1 MQKTAVG
8 KVTDKFAAF
17 TVRYRWPMAIL
28 FLVLSIVC
36 AVVIPFT
43 KIVYDVSTY
52 LPDESVSAVG
62 LNVLKEEF
70 DDKGMTYVIL
80 PDVTI
85 AEAREIAEELA
96 ETEGVASV
104 VFEPTASYNAE
115 NDTAMLTVMLT
126 DYDSTPECFS
136 TMQRLIKAGKPYNAT
151 FLGQSAIS
159 YFTKQETEESIL
171 KIGVAIVV
179 VILVMLLVTSKSYFE
194 LVPLLLSFGVAVL
207 LNMGTNFLF
216 NGISYIS
223 NLVSLVLQLALSID
237 YSVILMHRYMEERLS
252 GKDPKVA
259 AIEAQK
265 KGVPEI
271 LSSSF
276 TTIAGLC
283 ALMFMTMKI
292 GAEIGLALAKGIVF
306 SLFSV
311 IFFMPALLVL
321 FSKPLDKSRHKPFVP
336 NITKPTKIILKAR
349 KIIAPVFIAIA
360 ILAGVGQFFSTYSFT
375 MNGGAKLD
383 EAKAVALEK
392 GFGTMNPLVVVL
404 PNDGN
409 CEKQHEVVDYVTS
422 FDVVDSTVIKIADG
436 VYLTDSFTK
445 EEAQAIIP
453 AMLSSGTDANEQ
465 SDFANNLAVGYV
477 GYAYERYCSD
487 KALPADAKVPL
498 IDLLIYVSE
507 NKDLSA
513 FIPEDF
519 RGSLSQLSYA
529 KQNLFGENYVRMTF
543 NVNAG
548 VEDKK
553 AFELV
558 AALKTGLK
566 TYYDEFYLTGETVVC
581 HDMSEYF
588 PQDNLYIILFTLAF
602 ILIILFFTF
611 RNALLPILLA
621 FTIQGGIWINF
632 VIPFLSGYPLCF
644 IGYLIITAVQ
654 MGATIDYAIVLT
666 NRYYALREKCDDKLQ
681 AMAES
686 LNAVFPTI
694 ITSGVILTLT
704 GFVLS
709 VAASGVVSAMGS
721 LLGAGAALSMG
732 IVLLILPS
740 LLLVTEK
747 ATDFCAFNNIFKRF
761 IDRRKK

>member
-8 KVTDKFAAF
+8 KITDKFATF
-17 TVRYRWPMAIL
+17 TVKYRWPMAIL
-28 FLVLSIVC
+28 FLVLSVVC

-52 LPDESVSAVG
+52 RPDESVSAVG
-62 LNVLKEEF
+62 LDVLKQEF

-80 PDVTI
+80 PDVTVQ
-85 AEAREIAEELA
+85 EAKEIADELSK
-96 ETEGVASV
+96 TDGVSSII
-104 VFEPTASYNAE
+104 FEPTTSYNSE
-115 NDTAMLTVMLT
+115 NSTAMLTVMLT
-126 DYDSTPECFS
+126 DYDSTQGCFS
-136 TMQRLIKAGKPYNAT
+136 TMQRLIKAGKPYNAS

-159 YFTKQETEESIL
+159 YYTKLETEESIM
-171 KIGVAIVV
+171 KIGIAIA
-179 VILVMLLVTSKSYFE
+179 VIILAMLLVTSKSYFE

-207 LNMGTNFLF
+207 LNMGTNFIF

-223 NLVSLVLQLALSID
+223 NLVSIVLQLALSID
-237 YSVILMHRYMEERLS
+237 YSVILMHRYMEERLN
-252 GKDPKVA
+252 GKDPKEA
-259 AIEAQK
+259 AIDAQK

-283 ALMFMTMKI
+283 ALMFMAMKI
-292 GAEIGLALAKGIVF
+292 GTEIGLALAKGIVF
-306 SLFSV
+306 SLLSV
-311 IFFMPALLVL
+311 VFFMPALLVL

-336 NITKPTKIILKAR
+336 NITKPTKAILKAR
-349 KIIAPVFIAIA
+349 KIIVPVFLVIAIF
-360 ILAGVGQFFSTYSFT
+360 AGVGQFFSAYSFT
-375 MNGGAKLD
+375 MNGGAELD
-383 EAKAVALEK
+383 KSKKVALER
-392 GFGTMNPLVVVL
+392 GFGTMNPLVIIV
-404 PNDGN
+404 PNDGDS
-409 CEKQHEVVDYVTS
+409 EKQHRLIDYVTS
-422 FDVVDSTVIKIADG
+422 FEVVDSTVMQIADE
-436 VYLTDSFTK
+436 VYLTDAFTK
-445 EEAQAIIP
+445 EEAQEIIP
-453 AMLSSGTDANEQ
+453 SMMASDSENTSSLSSMA
-465 SDFANNLAVGYV
+465 SAYV
-477 GYAYERYCSD
+477 NVAYDRYCSSND
-487 KALPADAKVPL
+487 LPNDAKVPL
-498 IDLLIYVSE
+498 IDLLIFVSE
-507 NKDLSA
+507 DEELSL
-513 FIPEDF
+513 FIPKSY

-543 NVNAG
+543 NINAG
-548 VEDKK
+548 VEDKE

-566 TYYDEFYLTGETVVC
+566 DYYDEYYLTGETVVC

-588 PQDNLYIILFTLAF
+588 PQDNLHIILFTLAF

-611 RNALLPILLA
+611 RNARLPILLA
-621 FTIQGGIWINF
+621 FAIQAGIWINF
-632 VIPFLSGYPLCF
+632 VIPYLSGYPLCF

-666 NRYYALREKCDDKLQ
+666 NRYYALRTQIDDRLQ

-709 VAASGVVSAMGS
+709 VAASGVVSALGS

-732 IVLLILPS
+732 IVLLVLPS

-747 ATDFCAFNNIFKRF
+747 ATDFCAFNNIFKKL
-761 IDRRKK
+761 INRRKK

>member
-8 KVTDKFAAF
+8 KITDKFATF
-17 TVRYRWPMAIL
+17 TVKYRWPMAIL
-28 FLVLSIVC
+28 FLVLSVVC

-62 LNVLKEEF
+62 LDVLKQEF

-80 PDVTI
+80 PDVTVQ
-85 AEAREIAEELA
+85 EAKDISDELSK
-96 ETEGVASV
+96 TDGVASII
-104 VFEPTASYNAE
+104 FEPTTSYNSE
-115 NDTAMLTVMLT
+115 NSTAMLTVMLT
-126 DYDSTPECFS
+126 DYDSTQGCFS

-159 YFTKQETEESIL
+159 YYTKLETEESIM
-171 KIGVAIVV
+171 KIGIAIA
-179 VILVMLLVTSKSYFE
+179 VIILAMLLVTSKSYFE

-207 LNMGTNFLF
+207 LNMGTNFIF

-223 NLVSLVLQLALSID
+223 NLVSIVLQLALSID
-237 YSVILMHRYMEERLS
+237 YSVILMHRYMEERLN
-252 GKDPKVA
+252 GKDPKEA
-259 AIEAQK
+259 AIDAQK

-283 ALMFMTMKI
+283 ALMFMAMKI
-292 GAEIGLALAKGIVF
+292 GTEIGLALAKGIVF
-306 SLFSV
+306 SLLSV
-311 IFFMPALLVL
+311 VFFMPALLVL
-321 FSKPLDKSRHKPFVP
+321 FSKPLDKSHHKPFVP
-336 NITKPTKIILKAR
+336 NITKPTKAILKAR
-349 KIIAPVFIAIA
+349 KIIVPVFLVIAIF
-360 ILAGVGQFFSTYSFT
+360 AGVGQFFSSYSFT
-375 MNGGAKLD
+375 MNGGAELD
-383 EAKAVALEK
+383 KSKKVALER
-392 GFGTMNPLVVVL
+392 GFGTMNPLVIIV
-404 PNDGN
+404 PNDGDS
-409 CEKQHEVVDYVTS
+409 EKQHRLIDYVTS
-422 FDVVDSTVIKIADG
+422 FEVVDSTVMQIADE
-436 VYLTDSFTK
+436 VYLTDAFTR
-445 EEAQAIIP
+445 EEAQEIIP
-453 AMLSSGTDANEQ
+453 SMMASDSENTSSLSNMAS
-465 SDFANNLAVGYV
+465 VYV
-477 GYAYERYCSD
+477 DVAYDRYCSSND
-487 KALPADAKVPL
+487 LPNDAKVPL
-498 IDLLIYVSE
+498 IDLLIFISE
-507 NKDLSA
+507 DEELSL
-513 FIPEDF
+513 FIPKSY

-543 NVNAG
+543 NINAG
-548 VEDKK
+548 VEDKE

-566 TYYDEFYLTGETVVC
+566 DYYDEYYLTGETVVC

-588 PQDNLYIILFTLAF
+588 PQDNLHIILFTLSF

-621 FTIQGGIWINF
+621 FAIQAGIWINF
-632 VIPFLSGYPLCF
+632 VIPYLSGYPLCF

-666 NRYYALREKCDDKLQ
+666 NRYYALRTQIDDRLQ

-709 VAASGVVSAMGS
+709 VAASGVVSALGS

-732 IVLLILPS
+732 IVLLVLPS

-747 ATDFCAFNNIFKRF
+747 ATDFCAFNNIFKKL
-761 IDRRKK
+761 INRRKK